1 MKSKL
6 RSYLALSAAML
17 FTIVTLAGCGGEKN
31 GSTGN
36 TGNSEGTGAQT
47 ATSTPAAEKVE
58 LKFLHY
64 QVEAVDALQKVID
77 EFTEQNPNITV
88 SMDAIPT
95 KDWSTVLSMRI
106 ASDDTMDVLGV
117 HPVPDIK
124 KNNPAVIDNNILMD
138 LTDQPVLKNYGDV
151 FSNDVK
157 IDGKVSM
164 IPLSVNPY
172 GIFYNKDL
180 FEQLN
185 LSVPKT
191 WEEFMSVC
199 EKIKEAGIT
208 PMALGAKDGWPVEM
222 FEIGLS
228 PTILGAKYPNGDFY
242 QKALNGET
250 SYGDPAY
257 LEIFTKFKEMSK
269 YFNDNPLGVGYNEA
283 PALFVSGKVAMLPDL
298 ASSAPMISDAQPD
311 FEVGIFAMPG
321 SDTTAPSE
329 IPVKMGLC
337 LAVANK
343 SEHKEESIKFIEFLS
358 QSDVYSEFV
367 KTMKYLPTQTGI
379 TSDDKLVNEIS
390 QYISSGKN
398 VPFSTNTRPVELKM
412 ANRLTAWQKLLTGEF
427 TPEDA
432 VDFYVKNLEED
443 REAAGK

>member
-17 FTIVTLAGCGGEKN
+17 LTIATLAGCGGEK
-31 GSTGN
+31 TGN
-36 TGNSEGTGAQT
+36 TDSTGNSEGTAPQT

-64 QVEAVDALQKVID
+64 QVEAVDAFQKVID
-77 EFTEQNPNITV
+77 DFTEQNPNITI

-106 ASDDTMDVLGV
+106 AGGDTLDILGV

-124 KNNPAVIDNNILMD
+124 KTYPVVINNDILMD
-138 LTDQPVLKNYGDV
+138 LTDQPALENYGDV

-157 IDGKVSM
+157 IDGKVYM

-180 FEQLN
+180 FVQLN

-199 EKIKEAGIT
+199 ETIKEAGTT
-208 PMALGAKDGWPVEM
+208 PMGLGAKDGWPVEM
-222 FEIGLS
+222 LEIGLS
-228 PTILGAKYPNGDFY
+228 PTILGVKYPNGDFY
-242 QKALNGET
+242 QKAFDGET
-250 SYGDPAY
+250 GYDDPAY
-257 LEIFTKFKEMSK
+257 LEIFTKFQEMSK

-298 ASSAPMISDAQPD
+298 ASSAPMISDAKPD
-311 FEVGIFAMPG
+311 FEVGMFAMPG
-321 SDTTAPSE
+321 SDTVAPSD

-337 LAVANK
+337 MAVAEK
-343 SEHKEESIKFIEFLS
+343 SQHKEESLKFIEYLS
-358 QSDVYSEFV
+358 QTDVYSEFV

-398 VPFSTNTRPVELKM
+398 VPFSTNTRPIELKM
-412 ANRLTAWQKLLTGEF
+412 ANRLTAWQKILTGEF

-432 VDFYVKNLEED
+432 VDFYEKNLEED

>member
-6 RSYLALSAAML
+6 RSYLSLSAATL
-17 FTIVTLAGCGGEKN
+17 LTIATLAGCGGEKTSSS
-31 GSTGN
+31 GS
-36 TGNSEGTGAQT
+36 SEGTAAQT
-47 ATSTPAAEKVE
+47 TTSAPAAEKVE

-64 QVEAVDALQKVID
+64 QVEAVDAFQKLID
-77 EFTEQNPNITV
+77 GFTERNPNIKV

-106 ASDDTMDVLGV
+106 AANDTLDVLGV

-124 KNNPAVIDNNILMD
+124 KNYPVVIDNNILMD
-138 LTDQPVLKNYGDV
+138 LTVQPVLKNYGDV

-157 IDGKVSM
+157 VDGKVYM

-180 FEQLN
+180 FKQLN

-191 WEEFMSVC
+191 WKEFMSVC
-199 EKIKEAGIT
+199 EKVKEAGTT
-208 PMALGAKDGWPVEM
+208 PMGLGAKDGWPVEM

-228 PTILGAKYPNGDFY
+228 PTILGVKYPGGDFY
-242 QKALNGET
+242 QKALDGET
-250 SYGDPAY
+250 NYDDPAY
-257 LEIFTKFKEMSK
+257 LEIFTKFQEMSK

-298 ASSAPMISDAQPD
+298 ASSAPMISDAKPS
-311 FEVGIFAMPG
+311 FEVGMFAMPG
-321 SDTTAPSE
+321 SDTVAPSD

-337 LAVANK
+337 MAIANK
-343 SEHKEESIKFIEFLS
+343 SQHKDESIKFIEYLS
-358 QSDVYSEFV
+358 EKDVYSEFV

-398 VPFSTNTRPVELKM
+398 VPFSTNTRPPELKM
-412 ANRLTAWQKLLTGEF
+412 ANRLTAWQKLLTKDF
-427 TPEDA
+427 TSEDA
-432 VDFYVKNLEED
+432 VNFYEKNLEED
-443 REAAGK
+443 RKAAGK